1 MGKFQNKIIAIS
13 GEPVTGKGTNVRKI
27 HEKLLEQGYKEENI
41 HLVSTG
47 EEFRKYFGIIGQTI
61 RNIDDSESLKE
72 IVQND
77 KEKILEDK
85 ELRHAIVEAIVKLKE
100 NGVELST
107 FSIEQ
112 ANNMPELAGVRNV
125 VDTII
130 DTKIKQMGEEI
141 GKQDR
146 PDEIWIIDSRL
157 AFANIPEAF
166 AVRLTCSPQIAG
178 KRLMDDKT
186 RGEEDKYESI
196 EEATK
201 EREKRREGEIARY
214 KARYG
219 VDLADENNYNM
230 IIDTSYSSVEDISQV
245 ILDGLNRYVEG
256 KYVPKKW
263 ASPKIFI
270 PTQSIGDTWRRFY
283 QYRRRCKKH

>member
-1 MGKFQNKIIAIS
+1 METFQNKIIAIS
-13 GEPVTGKGTNVRKI
+13 GEPVTGKGTNVKKI
-27 HEKLLEQGYKEENI
+27 HERLLEKGYKEENI
-41 HLVSTG
+41 HIISTG
-47 EEFRKYFGIIGQTI
+47 DEFRSYFNIIGEI
-61 RNIDDSESLKE
+61 IKNIDNPEKLKE
-72 IVQND
+72 IPKND
-77 KEKILEDK
+77 KNKILEKK
-85 ELRHAIVEAIVKLKE
+85 ELRQAIIEAIARLKE

-107 FSIEQ
+107 FSIEE

-230 IIDTSYSSVEDISQV
+230 IIDTSYSNVEDISQV

-263 ASPKIFI
+263 ASPKIFV

-283 QYRRRCKKH
+283 

>member
-1 MGKFQNKIIAIS
+1 METFQNKIIAIS
-13 GEPVTGKGTNVRKI
+13 GEPVTGKGTNVKKI
-27 HEKLLEQGYKEENI
+27 HERLLEKGYKEENI
-41 HLVSTG
+41 HIISTG
-47 EEFRKYFGIIGQTI
+47 DEFRSYFNIIGEI
-61 RNIDDSESLKE
+61 IKNIDNPEKLKE
-72 IVQND
+72 IAKND
-77 KEKILEDK
+77 KNKILEKK
-85 ELRHAIVEAIVKLKE
+85 ELRQAIIEAIARLKE

-107 FSIEQ
+107 FSIEE

-219 VDLADENNYNM
+219 VDLADENNYNI
-230 IIDTSYSSVEDISQV
+230 IIDTSYSNVEDISQV

-263 ASPKIFI
+263 ASPKIFV

-283 QYRRRCKKH
+283 

>member
-1 MGKFQNKIIAIS
+1 MLAT
-13 GEPVTGKGTNVRKI
+13 VHI
-27 HEKLLEQGYKEENI
+27 HTHG
-41 HLVSTG
+41 S
-47 EEFRKYFGIIGQTI
+47 
-61 RNIDDSESLKE
+61 
-72 IVQND
+72 
-77 KEKILEDK
+77 ILENK
-85 ELRHAIVEAIVKLKE
+85 ELRQAIIEAITRLKE
-100 NGVELST
+100 KGVELPT
-107 FSIEQ
+107 FSIEE

-178 KRLMDDKT
+178 KRLMEDKT

-196 EEATK
+196 EEATR

-256 KYVPKKW
+256 KHVPKKW
-263 ASPKIFI
+263 ASPKIFV
-270 PTQSIGDTWRRFY
+270 PTQSIRDTWERFY
-283 QYRRRCKKH
+283 